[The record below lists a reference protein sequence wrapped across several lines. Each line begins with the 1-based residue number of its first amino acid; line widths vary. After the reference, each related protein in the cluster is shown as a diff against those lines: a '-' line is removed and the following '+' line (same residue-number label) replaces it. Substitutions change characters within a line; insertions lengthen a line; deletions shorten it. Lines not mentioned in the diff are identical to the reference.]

1 MMDVRDVMVA
11 VLAAATVLV
20 FSACDF
26 GAAESE
32 SGGCA
37 AGVDRV
43 HLAPAFAALGGYKE
57 HQKIRF
63 INADSV
69 DYDMQVA
76 EASQGFD
83 ESQCPTIVLYED
95 RRVVLE
101 GPNPLL
107 SMGMNLRAEYNS
119 EASVSILIGAYSFG
133 FHLESEKSFCHTLGQ
148 DSLYARKKFCI
159 NAFSCSKGDCGDGGR
174 VFHLD
179 TLRIDGTLYKDVFK
193 VKHNV
198 YSSNRDNIYF
208 SAEKGLLRFEKDDGS
223 FIEIREKKG
232 GRGK

>member
-11 VLAAATVLV
+11 VLSAAAILA
-20 FSACDF
+20 FSACDL
-26 GAAESE
+26 GTVESE
-32 SGGCA
+32 SRGCSD
-37 AGVDRV
+37 GMYRV
-43 HLAPAFAALGGYKE
+43 GLYPAFTALGGYSE
-57 HQKIRF
+57 RQKVRF
-63 INADSV
+63 INSDSV
-69 DYDMQVA
+69 YYDMQVT
-76 EASQGFD
+76 EVSQGFD
-83 ESQCPTIVLYED
+83 ESLCPTVILYED

-101 GPNPLL
+101 GSNPLF
-107 SMGMNLRAEYNS
+107 SMGMNIRPEVNS

-133 FHLESEKSFCHTLGQ
+133 FHLESEKAICHSLGQ
-148 DSLYARKKFCI
+148 DSLFARKKFCI

-193 VKHNV
+193 VKHSV

-208 SAEKGLLRFEKDDGS
+208 SAEKGLLRFEKDDGT